1 MNVNTPFIIINL
13 WIKFFLSVK
22 YVLSFHSLDKYY
34 KLIMW
39 VPSYSFPFIGEIKG
53 LWHSLSQLSNKV
65 CYNYVIE
72 VLSLYKLS
80 QNLKTF
86 SSLNHDKDF
95 CFDFHFI
102 FVFKYFYLLD
112 GVVMQIK
119 DLIALMK
126 SRLIHSSMV
135 WIGKT

>member
-72 VLSLYKLS
+72 VLSLY
-80 QNLKTF
+80 
-86 SSLNHDKDF
+86 
-95 CFDFHFI
+95 
-102 FVFKYFYLLD
+102 
-112 GVVMQIK
+112 
-119 DLIALMK
+119 
-126 SRLIHSSMV
+126 
-135 WIGKT
+135 